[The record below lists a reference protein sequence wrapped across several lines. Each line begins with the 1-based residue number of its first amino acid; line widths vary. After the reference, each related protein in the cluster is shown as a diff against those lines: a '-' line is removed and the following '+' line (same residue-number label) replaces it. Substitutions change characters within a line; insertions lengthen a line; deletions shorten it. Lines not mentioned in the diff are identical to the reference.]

1 MKRLKNSKS
10 MVLISIFII
19 LLVINLAVF
28 VVKYNSIKRSPLQSK
43 KADITFKVKEGES
56 LNGLFERLNN
66 ENVLRSSFFSKIYI
80 KFNNVE
86 ESIKPGTYTV
96 NSDISFNDFLS
107 VLTDGKVSDYKVTF
121 PEGYTVEDIA
131 KKLEESK
138 VCTKDEFLKVV
149 KEYPLP
155 SYIKPNNERK
165 YELEGFLFPD
175 TYAIPKGTTPKQ
187 IIEMM
192 LNRFEGVIS
201 EIQSELGI
209 TIPKEEYEKYVIVAS
224 MVEKEARDD
233 SERAEIASVIYNRL
247 QKGMPLQID
256 ATVLYALGEHKDTV
270 LYKDLK
276 VDSPYNTYKIKGLP
290 VGPICNP
297 GKPSLLAAIKPAKTD
312 YIYYLLNPSN
322 NKHYFTNNY
331 EDFLAKKKEFG
342 Y

>member
-28 VVKYNSIKRSPLQSK
+28 VVKYNSIKQSPLQSNQ
-43 KADITFKVKEGES
+43 ANITFKVKDGES

-96 NSDISFNDFLS
+96 NSDISFQDFLS
-107 VLTDGKVSDYKVTF
+107 VLTDGKVSEAKVTF

-192 LNRFEGVIS
+192 LNRFEGVIN

-209 TIPKEEYEKYVIVAS
+209 IIPKEEYEKYVIVAS

>member
-28 VVKYNSIKRSPLQSK
+28 VVKYNSIKQSPLQYNQ
-43 KADITFKVKEGES
+43 ADITFKVKEGES

-96 NSDISFNDFLS
+96 NSDISFQDFLS
-107 VLTDGKVSDYKVTF
+107 VLTDGKVSEAKVTF

-192 LNRFEGVIS
+192 LNRFEGVIN

>member
-28 VVKYNSIKRSPLQSK
+28 VVKYNSIKRSPLQSN
-43 KADITFKVKEGES
+43 KADIIFKVKEGES

-276 VDSPYNTYKIKGLP
+276 VDSPYNTYKIKGLT

>member
-28 VVKYNSIKRSPLQSK
+28 VVKYNSIKQSPLQSNQ
-43 KADITFKVKEGES
+43 ANITFKVKDGES

-96 NSDISFNDFLS
+96 NSDISFQDFLS
-107 VLTDGKVSDYKVTF
+107 VLTDGKVSEARVTF

-149 KEYPLP
+149 KGYPLP

-192 LNRFEGVIS
+192 LNRFEGVIN

>member
-1 MKRLKNSKS
+1 MKKLKNSKS

-28 VVKYNSIKRSPLQSK
+28 VVKYNSIKRSPLQSN

-96 NSDISFNDFLS
+96 NSDISFQDFLS
-107 VLTDGKVSDYKVTF
+107 VLTDGKVSEAKVTF

>member
-28 VVKYNSIKRSPLQSK
+28 VVKYNSIKRSPLQSN
-43 KADITFKVKEGES
+43 KADITFIVIEGES

>member
-28 VVKYNSIKRSPLQSK
+28 VVKYNSIKRSPLQSN
-43 KADITFKVKEGES
+43 KADIIFKVKEGES

-312 YIYYLLNPSN
+312 YIYYLLNPLN

>member
-28 VVKYNSIKRSPLQSK
+28 VVKYNSIKQSPLQSNQ
-43 KADITFKVKEGES
+43 ANITFKVKDGES

-96 NSDISFNDFLS
+96 NSDISFQDFLS
-107 VLTDGKVSDYKVTF
+107 VLTDGKVSEAKVTF

-192 LNRFEGVIS
+192 LNRFEGVIN

-209 TIPKEEYEKYVIVAS
+209 TIPKEEYGKYVIVAS

>member
-28 VVKYNSIKRSPLQSK
+28 VVKYNSIKQSPLKSNE
-43 KADITFKVKEGES
+43 ANITFKVKDGES

-86 ESIKPGTYTV
+86 ES
-96 NSDISFNDFLS
+96 
-107 VLTDGKVSDYKVTF
+107 
-121 PEGYTVEDIA
+121 
-131 KKLEESK
+131 
-138 VCTKDEFLKVV
+138 CTKDEFLKVV

-155 SYIKPNNERK
+155 SYIKPNKERK

-175 TYAIPKGTTPKQ
+175 TYAIPKGTTPKE
-187 IIEMM
+187 IVAMM
-192 LNRFEGVIS
+192 LNRFEGVIN

-256 ATVLYALGEHKDTV
+256 ATVLYALGEHKETV

>member
-28 VVKYNSIKRSPLQSK
+28 VVKYNSIKRSPLQSN
-43 KADITFKVKEGES
+43 KADITFKVKDGES

-155 SYIKPNNERK
+155 SYIKPNKERK

-175 TYAIPKGTTPKQ
+175 TYAIPKGTTPKE
-187 IIEMM
+187 IVAMM

>member
-1 MKRLKNSKS
+1 MKKLKSSKS
-10 MVLISIFII
+10 MVLIAIFLI
-19 LLVINLAVF
+19 LLLINLAVF
-28 VVKYNSIKRSPLQSK
+28 IVKYNSIKNNPLESNK
-43 KADITFKVKEGES
+43 STITFKVESGES
-56 LNGLFERLNN
+56 LHGLFQRLNN
-66 ENVLRSSFFSKIYI
+66 ENILRSSFFSKIYI
-80 KFNNVE
+80 KFNDVK

-96 NSDISFNDFLS
+96 SSDINFPDFIS
-107 VLTDGKVSDYKVTF
+107 VLTEGKVSEAKVTF
-121 PEGYTVEDIA
+121 PEGYTVDDIA
-131 KKLEESK
+131 NKLEESG
-138 VCTKDEFLKVV
+138 VCTKEEFIEAV

-155 SYIKPNNERK
+155 AFIKPDKERK

-175 TYAIPKGTTPKQ
+175 TYTFPKGTTPTQ
-187 IIEMM
+187 VVEMM
-192 LNRFEGVIS
+192 LNRFKQVMS

-209 TIPKEEYEKYVIVAS
+209 TIPDDQYEKYVTIAS
-224 MVEKEARDD
+224 MIEKEARDD
-233 SERAEIASVIYNRL
+233 SERPEIASVINNRTE
-247 QKGMPLQID
+247 KGMPLQID

-297 GKPSLLAAIKPAKTD
+297 GKPSLLAAIRPAKTD

-322 NKHYFTNNY
+322 NKHYFTNSY

>member
-28 VVKYNSIKRSPLQSK
+28 VVKYNSIKQSPLQYNQ
-43 KADITFKVKEGES
+43 ADITFKVKEGES

-96 NSDISFNDFLS
+96 NSDISFQDFLS
-107 VLTDGKVSDYKVTF
+107 VLTDGKVSEAKVTF

-192 LNRFEGVIS
+192 LNRFEGVIN

-297 GKPSLLAAIKPAKTD
+297 GKPSLLAAIRPAKTD

>member
-1 MKRLKNSKS
+1 

-28 VVKYNSIKRSPLQSK
+28 VVR
-43 KADITFKVKEGES
+43 EGES

>member
-28 VVKYNSIKRSPLQSK
+28 VVKYNSIKRSPLKSN

-107 VLTDGKVSDYKVTF
+107 VLTDGKVSDYKITF

-331 EDFLAKKKEFG
+331 EDFLAKKKKFG

>member
-28 VVKYNSIKRSPLQSK
+28 VVKYNSIKRSPLQSN
-43 KADITFKVKEGES
+43 KADIIFKVKEGES

>member
-1 MKRLKNSKS
+1 
-10 MVLISIFII
+10 
-19 LLVINLAVF
+19 
-28 VVKYNSIKRSPLQSK
+28 
-43 KADITFKVKEGES
+43 
-56 LNGLFERLNN
+56 
-66 ENVLRSSFFSKIYI
+66 
-80 KFNNVE
+80 
-86 ESIKPGTYTV
+86 
-96 NSDISFNDFLS
+96 
-107 VLTDGKVSDYKVTF
+107 
-121 PEGYTVEDIA
+121 
-131 KKLEESK
+131 
-138 VCTKDEFLKVV
+138 
-149 KEYPLP
+149 
-155 SYIKPNNERK
+155 
-165 YELEGFLFPD
+165 
-175 TYAIPKGTTPKQ
+175 
-187 IIEMM
+187 MM

-256 ATVLYALGEHKDTV
+256 ATVLYALGEHKDTL

>member
-28 VVKYNSIKRSPLQSK
+28 VVKYNSIKQSPLQSN

>member
-1 MKRLKNSKS
+1 M
-10 MVLISIFII
+10 
-19 LLVINLAVF
+19 
-28 VVKYNSIKRSPLQSK
+28 
-43 KADITFKVKEGES
+43 
-56 LNGLFERLNN
+56 
-66 ENVLRSSFFSKIYI
+66 
-80 KFNNVE
+80 
-86 ESIKPGTYTV
+86 

-322 NKHYFTNNY
+322 NKHYFANNY

>member
-28 VVKYNSIKRSPLQSK
+28 VVKYNSIKQSPLQYNQ
-43 KADITFKVKEGES
+43 ADITFKVKEGES

-96 NSDISFNDFLS
+96 NSDISFQDFLS
-107 VLTDGKVSDYKVTF
+107 VLTDGKVSEAKVTF

-192 LNRFEGVIS
+192 LNRFEGVIN

-297 GKPSLLAAIKPAKTD
+297 GKPSLLAAIRPAKTD
-312 YIYYLLNPSN
+312 YIHYLLNPSN

>member
-1 MKRLKNSKS
+1 
-10 MVLISIFII
+10 
-19 LLVINLAVF
+19 
-28 VVKYNSIKRSPLQSK
+28 
-43 KADITFKVKEGES
+43 
-56 LNGLFERLNN
+56 
-66 ENVLRSSFFSKIYI
+66 
-80 KFNNVE
+80 
-86 ESIKPGTYTV
+86 
-96 NSDISFNDFLS
+96 
-107 VLTDGKVSDYKVTF
+107 
-121 PEGYTVEDIA
+121 
-131 KKLEESK
+131 
-138 VCTKDEFLKVV
+138 
-149 KEYPLP
+149 
-155 SYIKPNNERK
+155 
-165 YELEGFLFPD
+165 
-175 TYAIPKGTTPKQ
+175 
-187 IIEMM
+187 
-192 LNRFEGVIS
+192 
-201 EIQSELGI
+201 
-209 TIPKEEYEKYVIVAS
+209 
-224 MVEKEARDD
+224 ARDD

>member
-1 MKRLKNSKS
+1 

-28 VVKYNSIKRSPLQSK
+28 VVKYNSIKQSPLQYNQ
-43 KADITFKVKEGES
+43 ADITFKVKEGES

-96 NSDISFNDFLS
+96 NSDISFQDFLS
-107 VLTDGKVSDYKVTF
+107 VLTDGKVSEAKVTF

-192 LNRFEGVIS
+192 LNRFEGVIN

-297 GKPSLLAAIKPAKTD
+297 GKPSLLAAIRPAKTD